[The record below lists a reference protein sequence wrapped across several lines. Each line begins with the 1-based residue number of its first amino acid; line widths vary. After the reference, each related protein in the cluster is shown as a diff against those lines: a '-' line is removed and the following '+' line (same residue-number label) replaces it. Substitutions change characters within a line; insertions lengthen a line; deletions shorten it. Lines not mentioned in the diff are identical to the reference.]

1 MAIRNPQRLLR
12 FAADNYPLLKDLL
25 DAGTVGWGELA
36 QLIERH
42 RRANDPELETI
53 RENLLALGF
62 LERQPDGDGLEMP
75 QPLERFFRYIHR
87 EHHLT
92 SAGQIQGYVEEIGR
106 LERELT
112 HSLEPGRQQQLT
124 LLIDE
129 LAERIE
135 QIRHDIGGNKEA
147 ITDAVIRFQANRE
160 ESPLRDI
167 YARVIWLWERY
178 LVPIQ
183 DLIDTEQVME
193 QQLNSL
199 EGTLLQAEQTLLVE
213 RPDLAGQLREV
224 RLRLQRT
231 RRQVVQDF
239 REAMLELQPL
249 YRRALRESQTAQ
261 AVSQILEHVRRHG
274 VGSIALEQYIAAP
287 VLRHEG
293 QFSDLGTKAYLY
305 GLIDYQPQADV
316 QLDVAVESASEGRAQ
331 RLDLKAMLDELEAA
345 RPADA
350 MAWLI
355 QRLEAEGGG
364 IRDLMMSY
372 GRVVRT
378 MDAVAQQERVEY
390 RFGDYIVSARPHGLV
405 KDESIN
411 D

>member
-1 MAIRNPQRLLR
+1 MAIRNPQRFLR
-12 FAADNYPLLKDLL
+12 FAADHYPLLKEVL
-25 DAGTVGWGELA
+25 DVGAIGWSELA

-42 RRANDPELETI
+42 RRLTDPELETI
-53 RENLLALGF
+53 RDNLLALGF
-62 LERQPDGDGLEMP
+62 LERQPDGDRLEMP
-75 QPLERFFRYIHR
+75 QPLERFFRYLHR

-92 SAGQIQGYVEEIGR
+92 SAGQIQSYVDELGR
-106 LERELT
+106 LERDLAD
-112 HSLEPGRQQQLT
+112 SLAPAGYQQLP
-124 LLIDE
+124 LLIEE

-135 QIRHDIGGNKEA
+135 QIRHDISGNKEA

-160 ESPLRDI
+160 ELPLREV

-178 LVPIQ
+178 LVPVQ
-183 DLIDTEQVME
+183 DLIDTEQIME

-199 EGTLLQAEQTLLVE
+199 EGTLLQAEQALTVE
-213 RPDLAGQLREV
+213 RPDLAGQLRET

-249 YRRALRESQTAQ
+249 YRQALRESRTAQ
-261 AVSQILEHVRRHG
+261 AVSRILEHVRRHG
-274 VGSIALEQYIAAP
+274 VGSLALEQQVAAP

-293 QFSDLGTKAYLY
+293 QFADLAVKAYLY

-316 QLDVAVESASEGRAQ
+316 RLDAAVAGGDERKAR
-331 RLDLKAMLDELEAA
+331 RLDLPGLLAELQQE

-350 MAWLI
+350 MAWLAERI
-355 QRLEAEGGG
+355 EAAGGG
-364 IRDLMMSY
+364 IRDLIMGY

-378 MDAVAQQERVEY
+378 MKAAPQQEPAEY
-390 RFGDYIVSARPHGLV
+390 RFGDYLIRARPHGLV
-405 KDESIN
+405 KDE
-411 D
+411 DVDD